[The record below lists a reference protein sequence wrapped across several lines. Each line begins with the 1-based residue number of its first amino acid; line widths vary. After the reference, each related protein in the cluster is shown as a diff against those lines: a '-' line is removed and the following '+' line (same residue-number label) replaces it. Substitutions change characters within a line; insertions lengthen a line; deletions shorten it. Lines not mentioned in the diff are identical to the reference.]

1 MREFRRAIAA
11 LKRDLSIETLV
22 TEAAGWRICDIVVQA
37 IADAN
42 RDPVATLSALLVVKT
57 CYEQECGRRLARLE
71 DRDVLGLHRR
81 RTDYARIY
89 QGLTA
94 IDDPDDIEVILDAHD
109 LALQLSG
116 LVLWTG
122 DGAHIMRN
130 RKEVLGLTELC
141 DVRYLGD
148 IEADRSYGAFTP

>member
-1 MREFRRAIAA
+1 MAA
-11 LKRDLSIETLV
+11 LDV
-22 TEAAGWRICDIVVQA
+22 
-37 IADAN
+37 
-42 RDPVATLSALLVVKT
+42 LLFAKP
-57 CYEQECGRRLARLE
+57 CHRREWNRRLARLE

>member
-1 MREFRRAIAA
+1 MTALDVLLFAKICYKRE
-11 LKRDLSIETLV
+11 
-22 TEAAGWRICDIVVQA
+22 W
-37 IADAN
+37 N
-42 RDPVATLSALLVVKT
+42 
-57 CYEQECGRRLARLE
+57 RRLARLE

-81 RTDYARIY
+81 RTDYTRIY

-148 IEADRSYGAFTP
+148 IEADRSYGTFTP